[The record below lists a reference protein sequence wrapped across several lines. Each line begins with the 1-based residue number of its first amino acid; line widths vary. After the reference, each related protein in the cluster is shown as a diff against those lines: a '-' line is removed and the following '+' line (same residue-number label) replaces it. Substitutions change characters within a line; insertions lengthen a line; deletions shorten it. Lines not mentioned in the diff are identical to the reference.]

1 MGELSCPE
9 WPPMTISN
17 AYVGRERCGNMKIH
31 ADFQDLIHVK
41 KYLEHFIQNFYIDYM
56 LKIKV

>member
-1 MGELSCPE
+1 
-9 WPPMTISN
+9 MTISN